1 MHFKRNTSR
10 DESKRFEHP
19 AAPSLLRAAEWPASI
34 KEFSYGIRNF
44 PERQQTRRPSETS
57 DKLSLSRRAV
67 TAMERIGIGTSGLVA
82 SRIALG
88 TWAIG
93 GWMWGGTSDLDE
105 SIRTIRSA
113 IERGIT
119 LIDTAPVYGF
129 GRSEEIVGLALSGGL
144 RDRAVIATKVGLEW
158 RDGKVWRNSS
168 PARIRK
174 EVEDSLRR
182 LRTDYIDLY
191 QVHWPDPL
199 VPIQETAQTLARLL
213 KEGKIRA
220 IGVSNYSPE
229 QMAEF
234 RKVAPIHSVQPP
246 YNLFE
251 RDAESGVLPYAAQHD
266 IAVLC
271 YGALCR
277 GLLTGTITATTKFE
291 GDDLRRNDPKFQQP
305 RFSQYLA
312 AVASLDRY
320 ARERYGRGVLALAV
334 RWVLDQG
341 GDTIALWGARRP
353 AQLDPVEDAMG
364 WELDDQAK
372 RRIEEILLADSEGS
386 CRSRIHGSAFAGRFG
401 AGGLGDRHENR
412 NCRDRT
418 DGDRDRATAARRRP

>member
-1 MHFKRNTSR
+1 MALGNSMNDSNGSIT
-10 DESKRFEHP
+10 
-19 AAPSLLRAAEWPASI
+19 PSLEASAKRGHELRAAPTLATGEAT
-34 KEFSYGIRNF
+34 K
-44 PERQQTRRPSETS
+44 TMETI
-57 DKLSLSRRAV
+57 
-67 TAMERIGIGTSGLVA
+67 RIGASGITA

-93 GWMWGGTSDLDE
+93 GWMWGGTTDVDE

-129 GRSEEIVGLALSGGL
+129 GRSEEIVGMALSGGL
-144 RDRAVIATKVGLEW
+144 REHAVIATKGGLEW
-158 RDGKVWRNSS
+158 QDGKVWRNAS

-199 VPIQETAQTLARLL
+199 VPIQETAGALARLL

-220 IGVSNYSPE
+220 IGVSNYSAA
-229 QMAEF
+229 QMTAFLE
-234 RKVAPIHSVQPP
+234 VAPIHSVQPP

-251 RDAESGVLPYAAQHD
+251 REAESEVLPYAAQRD

-277 GLLTGTITATTKFE
+277 GLLTGTITAKTQFN
-291 GDDLRRNDPKFQQP
+291 GDDLRRNDPKFHEP

-312 AVASLDRY
+312 AVGSLDRY
-320 ARERYGRGVLALAV
+320 ARLRYGLGVLALAV
-334 RWVLDQG
+334 RWVLDQ

-353 AQLDPVEDAMG
+353 AQLDPVQDAMG
-364 WELDDQAK
+364 WQLDDRAK
-372 RRIEEILLADSEGS
+372 QRIDGILRRTVKDPVGPEFMAPPSRANGALA
-386 CRSRIHGSAFAGRFG
+386 A
-401 AGGLGDRHENR
+401 
-412 NCRDRT
+412 
-418 DGDRDRATAARRRP
+418 